1 MRVERW
7 VGEANRLLSCRG
19 ESGRIRVD
27 RLRMTLLM
35 HMKEGVSAGP
45 LRAWRSEVLS
55 RQVQLAVIDPG

>member
-7 VGEANRLLSCRG
+7 VGGANRLLRCRD

-35 HMKEGVSAGP
+35 HMKEGVSASP
-45 LRAWRSEVLS
+45 LRAWLSEVLP
-55 RQVQLAVIDPG
+55 RQVQLRVIEPG